1 MADADA
7 DGQGASAGDQPP
19 AKDLNGSVGLT
30 RSEAASKLGVSVK
43 NFPKNLQITKASIAT
58 ARSLTSEFSTLIAV
72 VLVLFI
78 VHQLCAVPN
87 ARPLIS

>member
-1 MADADA
+1 MADVAAD
-7 DGQGASAGDQPP
+7 DQGAGAENEPP

-30 RSEAASKLGVSVK
+30 RSEAAAKLGSSVK

-87 ARPLIS
+87 ARSLLS